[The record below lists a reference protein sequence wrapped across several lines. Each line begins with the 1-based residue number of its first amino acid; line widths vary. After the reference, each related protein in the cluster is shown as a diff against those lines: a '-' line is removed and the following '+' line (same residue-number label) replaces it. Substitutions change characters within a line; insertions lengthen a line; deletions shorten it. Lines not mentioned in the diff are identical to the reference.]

1 MWRGRERRPPSITYD
16 VPLKTFANVL
26 LQADDQAMP
35 SRIAAKVQSR
45 PGVWN
50 TWSGGVTQVTT
61 RNRPFALPPPDFLP
75 GPMTGS
81 VVALLPLTNAP
92 RAATF
97 SLASHTTRKR
107 TASQTFVEEEQ
118 HTKKLKD
125 QA

>member
-1 MWRGRERRPPSITYD
+1 MTTPRCLRCTPGDSH
-16 VPLKTFANVL
+16 ANVL

-35 SRIAAKVQSR
+35 LRIAAKVQSH
-45 PGVWN
+45 PQEWN
-50 TWSGGVTQVTT
+50 TWSAPITCVTT
-61 RNRPFALPPPDFLP
+61 LDGPLKLSPPDFLP

-81 VVALLPLTNAP
+81 VVALLPLTDAP